1 MQLYR
6 GRLCALGCLLFLYLA
21 GVLLLSSITLDPHA
35 NYSRSA
41 TKTRGLELGAEGRSA
56 TARRSR
62 LHWCQALR
70 FLDPPGPVVALA
82 SFPGSGNTWLRYLLQ
97 QATGVHTGS
106 VYKDYGLLKNGF
118 PAESVSNGSVLVV
131 KTHEWGPV
139 ARAPFSKAV
148 LLIREPGPAIQAE
161 FNRQSGGHVGF
172 ASPDRYRRNRG
183 KYWHQ
188 FVKDKLTAW
197 RRTNLDWLRNFTG
210 SVEVVRY
217 ESLLTGDL
225 AISLGRLLSF
235 LGVATSEEQLACAV
249 ARREG
254 IYRRRRRAVVFDPFT
269 DAMKDA
275 LRREERAVDEAVRDF
290 VRLQRGKET
299 SVSGTR

>member
-1 MQLYR
+1 MK
-6 GRLCALGCLLFLYLA
+6 F
-21 GVLLLSSITLDPHA
+21 S
-35 NYSRSA
+35 
-41 TKTRGLELGAEGRSA
+41 
-56 TARRSR
+56 
-62 LHWCQALR
+62 
-70 FLDPPGPVVALA
+70 VA
-82 SFPGSGNTWLRYLLQ
+82 
-97 QATGVHTGS
+97 
-106 VYKDYGLLKNGF
+106 D
-118 PAESVSNGSVLVV
+118 
-131 KTHEWGPV
+131 
-139 ARAPFSKAV
+139 
-148 LLIREPGPAIQAE
+148 
-161 FNRQSGGHVGF
+161 
-172 ASPDRYRRNRG
+172 
-183 KYWHQ
+183 WHQ

-299 SVSGTR
+299 SVSGTRWYRQL